1 MHVDRENR
9 SAKFWLD
16 PDVVLAKNHGYS
28 RKELRDIERIMREN
42 LEVLRNVMATD
53 DTLSVDLEDGRT
65 VSIPIGWYPRLAYG
79 TPAERANFQI
89 SGAGYGI
96 HWPDL
101 DEDIGIEGLLLRK
114 KSTESPSSFERWLQR
129 RKQKQA

>member
-1 MHVDRENR
+1 MSGTH
-9 SAKFWLD
+9 SA
-16 PDVVLAKNHGYS
+16 VVTLTLA
-28 RKELRDIERIMREN
+28 R
-42 LEVLRNVMATD
+42 VVNVMATE

-65 VSIPIGWYPRLAYG
+65 VSVPIGWYPRLAHG

-101 DEDIGIEGLLLRK
+101 DEDIGIEGLLLGK

-129 RKQKQA
+129 RKQTQA